1 MDHRQAY
8 ETEVLS
14 TFARLGSRTPGLS
27 DEDRD
32 NEYRAQRIFFT
43 ALTGFRREVESA
55 LSLTG
60 VRKDALND
68 LLDTLTDATP
78 DACAWEEAIADQRR
92 GY

>member
-43 ALTGFRREVESA
+43 ALTGFRREVENA
-55 LSLTG
+55 LSLTDL
-60 VRKDALND
+60 RKDALSD
-68 LLDTLTDATP
+68 LLGTLTDATP
-78 DACAWEEAIADQRR
+78 DALAWNEAITEARR